1 MKQNPLTNGS
11 DGVLHRSFP
20 IEQSSISE
28 DSRTV
33 NLAFSSEEEYV
44 RANGGEILDHNPESV
59 LLDRMKD
66 GAPVLVDHD
75 PTDHVGVVEK
85 VAIDNDKVGRA
96 QVRFGRSK
104 RATEIFEDIVDGIRR
119 SVSVGYKV
127 LETVTEREAIGD
139 DPGSY
144 RVTKW
149 QPIEVS
155 LVSIP
160 ADATVGVGR
169 NTQLEETKVETEK
182 EIEVKAEEV
191 VETPVAEAPAPV
203 PSINVDHEREVAI
216 AAERKRVADI
226 SALGEKASHS
236 ELAQEFIKNGGT
248 VADFNAAIVARIA
261 EDKPVV
267 KTENEVGLS
276 DKETRSFSFVRA
288 IRAMANPGDR
298 AAQEAASFEREVS
311 DAAQQRYGKE
321 ARGFMVPNEV
331 LTRGDRQNTV
341 DDADLVA
348 EDHLGGSFIEL
359 LRNKLVVNSMGIRH
373 LSGLRGD
380 IDIPS
385 QESSTTAYWVAEDAA
400 PTASVAGFG
409 SRKASPKTVAAYTD
423 MSRRIMIQ
431 SDPSIEALV
440 RTDLAF
446 TMAAAVDKAAIEGDG
461 TSNSPVGVA
470 NTPGISTL
478 SSASITWGDMIDMQT
493 ALSSDNADL
502 GALAYLMNPIEA
514 GTAKQTV
521 RADGEGLMLMAIN
534 PTSIAGYPAYVTNQI
549 TAGTWIFG
557 NWADLIMC
565 SWSGLDLMVDPYS
578 LSTTGAVRTTAF
590 HDVDFVVRH
599 PESFCL
605 ATATV

>member
-1 MKQNPLTNGS
+1 MQQNPLTEKG

-20 IEQSSISE
+20 IEQTSISE
-28 DSRTV
+28 ESRTV

-59 LLDRMKD
+59 LLDRMMD

-96 QVRFGRSK
+96 QVRFGRSA

-127 LETVTEREAIGD
+127 LETQVEREAIGD

-169 NTQLEETKVETEK
+169 NTQHEDTKVTEEK
-182 EIEVKAEEV
+182 VEVKAEEV
-191 VETPVAEAPAPV
+191 VEAPKVEAAPI
-203 PSINVDHEREVAI
+203 PSIDVDHEREVAI

-226 SALGEKASHS
+226 SALGEKASHT

-276 DKETRSFSFVRA
+276 DKESRSFSFVRA

-331 LTRGDRQNTV
+331 LTRATKQNTV

-440 RTDLAF
+440 RSDLAF

-461 TSNSPVGVA
+461 LSNSPVGVA
-470 NTPGISTL
+470 NTTGISTM
-478 SSASITWGDMIDMQT
+478 AGAAITWGDFIDMQT
-493 ALSSDNADL
+493 ALSSENADL
-502 GALAYLMNPIEA
+502 GSLAYLMNPIEA

-534 PTSIAGYPAYVTNQI
+534 PTSVAGYPAYVTNQI

-605 ATATV
+605 ATSA

>member
-1 MKQNPLTNGS
+1 MPQNPLTEKG

-20 IEQSSISE
+20 IEQTSISE
-28 DSRTV
+28 ESRTV

-59 LLDRMKD
+59 LLDRMLD

-96 QVRFGRSK
+96 QVRFGRSA

-127 LETVTEREAIGD
+127 LETQIEREAIGD

-169 NTQLEETKVETEK
+169 NTQHEDTKVTEEK
-182 EIEVKAEEV
+182 VEVKAEEV
-191 VETPVAEAPAPV
+191 VEAPKVEAAPI
-203 PSINVDHEREVAI
+203 PSIDVDHEREVAI

-226 SALGEKASHS
+226 SALGEKASHA

-331 LTRGDRQNTV
+331 LTRATKQNTV

-373 LSGLRGD
+373 LTGLRGD

-385 QESSTTAYWVAEDAA
+385 QESATTAYWVAEDAA

-440 RTDLAF
+440 RSDLAF

-461 TSNSPVGVA
+461 QSNSPVGVA
-470 NTPGISTL
+470 STVGISTM
-478 SSASITWGDMIDMQT
+478 AGADITWGDFIDMQT
-493 ALSSDNADL
+493 ALSSENADL
-502 GALAYLMNPIEA
+502 GSLAYLMNPIEA

-534 PTSIAGYPAYVTNQI
+534 PTSVAGYPAYVTNQI

-590 HDVDFVVRH
+590 HDVDFIVRH

-605 ATATV
+605 ATTTP